1 MPIDWLSLVCH
12 PRGAV
17 GRYMYIYAVNSAHQL
32 SLCEVQVY
40 PVKRKYTE
48 EARVICWMRVCIYVE
63 QQQLLDSGSL
73 HKMHY
78 CMVCK
83 IVFNIGFM

>member
-40 PVKRKYTE
+40 PVKRKYKK
-48 EARVICWMRVCIYVE
+48 EARIICWMRVCINVQ
-63 QQQLLDSGSL
+63 QQQLLVSGSL
-73 HKMHY
+73 QNVHY
-78 CMVCK
+78 CVVCK
-83 IVFNIGFM
+83 TAFNVGIV